1 MVVPIVIAVLIAV
14 ALLAVAIII
23 KCEPINAQCLVQCE
37 SD

>member
-23 KCEPINAQCLVQCE
+23 KCEPINAQCLVKCE